1 MYYHYDYEF
10 IHVYID
16 IHIALCSVG
25 GLETA
30 KILMA
35 LNSVNVVSGFGTIP
49 MSLPSK
55 EQHNWSIIIIQYNN
69 NYYSSS
75 SN

>member
-10 IHVYID
+10 IHVYI
-16 IHIALCSVG
+16 ALCSAG

-49 MSLPSK
+49 ISLPSK
-55 EQHNWSIIIIQYNN
+55 EQHNCYLKMNN